1 MHIKFLAMFQ
11 TTVVLYE
18 FLIMHFVV
26 CLKLKPNNNGI
37 HTLQNK
43 LICLCVIEH
52 LLFLCFV
59 AAKKPSVAAIE
70 GLALGGGLELAMV
83 L

>member
-1 MHIKFLAMFQ
+1 MHIKFLAMLQ

-18 FLIMHFVV
+18 FLIMHFVI
-26 CLKLKPNNNGI
+26 CLKLKPNNIGI
-37 HTLQNK
+37 CTLQNK
-43 LICLCVIEH
+43 LICLCVFKH
-52 LLFLCFV
+52 LLFLCFL
-59 AAKKPSVAAIE
+59 AANKPSVAAIE